1 MRKKDLLRTPLPS
14 PSSQHQQWKVGN
26 GHKKNY
32 SFKLKLKHYN
42 IKRAKKIEG
51 KCIKKI
57 K

>member
-26 GHKKNY
+26 GHKNNY